1 MATRKSRTYQKRKRA
16 DAEQET
22 RSRITKAA
30 VELHG
35 TVGPAKS
42 TVTDV
47 AKLAGV
53 SRMTVYNHFPT
64 EVDLFKACSSHWA
77 DEHPFPDPLGWTDE
91 DPSRRLGSALAE
103 LYAWYSTNRDML
115 ANVLRDVPTVPAL
128 AEVMVDLWGA
138 YMKAAAGAL
147 ARGWST
153 DALESDE
160 FHATLQLALD
170 FHTWQALTG
179 SALTDD
185 AAAELMARLVAHTAR
200 DGLPPGTSDQP

>member
-1 MATRKSRTYQKRKRA
+1 MATRKPRTYQKRKRA

-22 RSRITKAA
+22 RSRITEAA

-77 DEHPFPDPLGWTDE
+77 GEHPFPDPLGWTDE

-115 ANVLRDVPTVPAL
+115 GNVFRDVPTVPAL
-128 AEVMVDLWGA
+128 AEVMVDLWGG
-138 YMKAAAGAL
+138 YMTAVSGAL
-147 ARGWST
+147 AEVWSP
-153 DALESDE
+153 DSLESED
-160 FHATLQLALD
+160 FHAVLQLALD
-170 FHTWQALTG
+170 FHTWQALTRSG
-179 SALTDD
+179 LTDE
-185 AAAELMARLVAHTAR
+185 AAAALMTRLVAHTAG
-200 DGLPPGTSDQP
+200 DAFPEGTSDHP